1 MSIALS
7 LTVWSYLPD
16 TKMPQRST
24 GVQPLLCPNS
34 ELLQTT
40 PKSLL
45 RRFQF
50 NIFAGLC
57 QQRRCSNFC
66 TASPSLFR
74 QSQIRIRVQGT
85 DFQKRHDANMP
96 GFSAGKQKCAVSLSF
111 QSLIR
116 TQLTKVTVRQKPRF
130 NVTKSHTRQSQFA
143 LPGCCGEVYHLA
155 TVLQHEN
162 TPHKNDR
169 ASGRLSQKLL
179 LNCLTKAKCRKLL
192 RCDIPQLQVLC
203 LPEILPGS

>member
-1 MSIALS
+1 MF
-7 LTVWSYLPD
+7 
-16 TKMPQRST
+16 K
-24 GVQPLLCPNS
+24 LLYS
-34 ELLQTT
+34 F
-40 PKSLL
+40 SLL
-45 RRFQF
+45 VQA
-50 NIFAGLC
+50 ITDSYS
-57 QQRRCSNFC
+57 CSGYWLLEKTWC
-66 TASPSLFR
+66 
-74 QSQIRIRVQGT
+74 
-85 DFQKRHDANMP
+85 NMP
-96 GFSAGKQKCAVSLSF
+96 GFSAGKQQCAVSLSF

-116 TQLTKVTVRQKPRF
+116 TKLTKVTVRQKPRF
-130 NVTKSHTRQSQFA
+130 NVTKSHTCQSQFA